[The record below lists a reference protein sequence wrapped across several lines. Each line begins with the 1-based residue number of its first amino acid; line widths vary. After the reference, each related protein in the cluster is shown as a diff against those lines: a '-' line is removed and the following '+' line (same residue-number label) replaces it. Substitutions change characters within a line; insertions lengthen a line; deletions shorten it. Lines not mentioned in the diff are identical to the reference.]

1 MHAARAELC
10 GAKRTHCNQEVNA
23 VVGAGSGRLQTPV
36 APSCGTT
43 HPGEYLRVESEALKY
58 GLAEFP
64 NPAVSQGNLICRMNT
79 DLVKEFRNI
88 PILADLSDDELG
100 WLADH
105 ADIATAEAGEVVIRE
120 NDPAD
125 SMIIYLE
132 GETDG
137 RRESMGPDAPVYTA
151 RAGQITGMLP
161 FSRMMY
167 YTITARAVTRLRVAR
182 IAKSLFPEM
191 LNRIPALGPRL
202 VGILSDRVREATKQD
217 LAREKLASLGKL
229 SAGLAHEL
237 NNPAAAAAR
246 AANMLRLI
254 FDKREQASLELDQ
267 ENLPPEARATLRM
280 IEAKAREL
288 QKDAKPMDALELS
301 DVQTEIQSWLE
312 AHGVQDGWEVAPVL
326 AESGVR
332 EEHLERLAQKFSP
345 SVMGSAIRRF
355 GTTLEISR
363 LLTDI
368 EHSSCRISELVKAI
382 KEYSFMDE
390 APRQDVDIAK
400 GIESTLIILNHKL
413 KRGITVTRNFDPNL
427 PRVPSYGS
435 ELNQVWTN
443 LIDNAADAMNG
454 EGEIRIR
461 TMREGDDVLVEFV
474 DNGPGIPPEIQT
486 KIFDPFFTTK
496 PMGEGTGLGLD
507 TVYRIV
513 RKHRGNVSVVSRP
526 GYTCFRVRL
535 PIQNTRL

>member
-1 MHAARAELC
+1 MSA
-10 GAKRTHCNQEVNA
+10 
-23 VVGAGSGRLQTPV
+23 
-36 APSCGTT
+36 
-43 HPGEYLRVESEALKY
+43 
-58 GLAEFP
+58 
-64 NPAVSQGNLICRMNT
+64 

-88 PILADLSDDELG
+88 PILADLSDQELS

-105 ADIATAEAGEVVIRE
+105 AEVATAEAGEIVIRE
-120 NDPAD
+120 NEPAD
-125 SMIIYLE
+125 SMVIYLE

-137 RRESMGPDAPVYTA
+137 RRESLGPDSPVYTA
-151 RAGQITGMLP
+151 RAGMITGMLP
-161 FSRMMY
+161 FSRLTN
-167 YTITARAVTRLRVAR
+167 YTITARAVTHLRVAR
-182 IAKSLFPEM
+182 IAKTLFPEM

-202 VGILSDRVREATKQD
+202 VGILSDRVREVTKQD

-246 AANMLRLI
+246 AANTLRAI
-254 FDKREQASLELDQ
+254 FDKREQASLEIDK
-267 ENLPPEARATLRM
+267 ENLPPEARETLRM
-280 IEAKAREL
+280 IETKAREM
-288 QKDAKPMDALELS
+288 QPQGTPMNPLELS
-301 DVQTEIQSWLE
+301 DVQSVLQSWLQD
-312 AHGVQDGWEVAPVL
+312 HGVNDGWEVAPVL
-326 AESGVR
+326 AEAGVR
-332 EEHLERLAQKFSP
+332 VEHLERLSQKFSAP
-345 SVMGSAIRRF
+345 VMGAVIRRF
-355 GTTLEISR
+355 GATLEISR

-390 APRQDVDIAK
+390 APRQEVDLAR
-400 GIESTLIILNHKL
+400 GIESTLIMLNHKL
-413 KRGITVTRNFDPNL
+413 KHGITIVRNFDPNL
-427 PRVPSYGS
+427 PRITSFGS

-443 LIDNAADAMNG
+443 LIDNAADAMKGQG
-454 EGEIRIR
+454 ELRIR
-461 TMREGDDVLVEFV
+461 TMREGDDVLAEFV
-474 DNGPGIPPEIQT
+474 DNGPGIPTEIQT

-535 PIQNTRL
+535 PIQNTRI

>member
-1 MHAARAELC
+1 
-10 GAKRTHCNQEVNA
+10 
-23 VVGAGSGRLQTPV
+23 
-36 APSCGTT
+36 
-43 HPGEYLRVESEALKY
+43 
-58 GLAEFP
+58 
-64 NPAVSQGNLICRMNT
+64 MNS

-88 PILADLSDDELG
+88 PILADLSDEELG

-105 ADIATAEAGEVVIRE
+105 SEIATAEAGEIVIRE

-137 RRESMGPDAPVYTA
+137 RRENLGPDAPVYSA
-151 RAGQITGMLP
+151 RAGMVTGMLP
-161 FSRMMY
+161 FSRMTHY
-167 YTITARAVTRLRVAR
+167 PITARAVTHLRVAR
-182 IAKSLFPEM
+182 IPKSLFPEM
-191 LNRIPALGPRL
+191 MNRIPELGPRL

-246 AANMLRLI
+246 AANTLRAI
-254 FDKREQASLELDQ
+254 FDKREQASLEIDQ
-267 ENLPPEARATLRM
+267 QNLPPEARETLRM
-280 IEAKAREL
+280 IEAKAREIQL
-288 QKDAKPMDALELS
+288 QNKPPNALELS
-301 DVQTEIQSWLE
+301 DVQTVLQAWLE
-312 AHGVQDGWEVAPVL
+312 VHGVNDGWEVAPVL
-326 AESGVR
+326 AEAGVR
-332 EEHLERLAQKFSP
+332 VEHLEKLAQKFSAP
-345 SVMGSAIRRF
+345 VMGAVIRRF
-355 GTTLEISR
+355 GATLEISR

-390 APRQDVDIAK
+390 APRQEVDVAK
-400 GIESTLIILNHKL
+400 GIESTLVMLNHKL
-413 KRGITVTRNFDPNL
+413 KHGINIVRNYDPTL
-427 PRVPSYGS
+427 PRIFSFGS

-443 LIDNAADAMNG
+443 LIDNAADAMKGQG
-454 EGEIRIR
+454 ELRIR
-461 TMREGDDVLVEFV
+461 TLREGDDVLVEFV

-496 PMGEGTGLGLD
+496 PIGEGTGLGLD

-513 RKHRGNVSVVSRP
+513 RKHRGNISVVSQP
-526 GYTCFRVRL
+526 GNTCFRVRL
-535 PIQNTRL
+535 PIKNTRI

>member
-1 MHAARAELC
+1 M
-10 GAKRTHCNQEVNA
+10 NA
-23 VVGAGSGRLQTPV
+23 
-36 APSCGTT
+36 
-43 HPGEYLRVESEALKY
+43 
-58 GLAEFP
+58 
-64 NPAVSQGNLICRMNT
+64 

-88 PILADLSDDELG
+88 PILADLSDEELG

-105 ADIATAEAGEVVIRE
+105 SEIATAEAGEVVIRE

-137 RRESMGPDAPVYTA
+137 RRESLGPDSPVYTA

-161 FSRMMY
+161 FSRLTN
-167 YTITARAVTRLRVAR
+167 YTITARAVSRLRVAR
-182 IAKSLFPEM
+182 IPKAVFPEM

-202 VGILSDRVREATKQD
+202 VAILSDRVREVTKQD

-246 AANMLRLI
+246 AANTLRAI
-254 FDKREQASLELDQ
+254 FDKREQASFEIDQ

-280 IEAKAREL
+280 IEAKAREM
-288 QKDAKPMDALELS
+288 QAQAKPKNALELN
-301 DVQTEIQSWLE
+301 DAQQELQAWLE
-312 AHGVQDGWEVAPVL
+312 AHGVDDGWEVAPVL
-326 AESGVR
+326 AEADVQV
-332 EEHLERLAQKFSP
+332 EHLERLAQKFSP

-355 GTTLEISR
+355 GATLAISR

-390 APRQDVDIAK
+390 APRQEVDIAK
-400 GIESTLIILNHKL
+400 GIESTLIMLNHKL
-413 KRGITVTRNFDPNL
+413 KHGITVVRNYDPDL
-427 PRVPSYGS
+427 PRISSYGS

-443 LIDNAADAMNG
+443 LIDNAADAMKGKG
-454 EGEIRIR
+454 ELRIR
-461 TMREGDDVLVEFV
+461 TMQEGEEVLVEFV

-526 GYTCFRVRL
+526 GNSCFRVRL
-535 PIQNTRL
+535 PIHNTRI

>member
-1 MHAARAELC
+1 MSA
-10 GAKRTHCNQEVNA
+10 
-23 VVGAGSGRLQTPV
+23 
-36 APSCGTT
+36 
-43 HPGEYLRVESEALKY
+43 
-58 GLAEFP
+58 
-64 NPAVSQGNLICRMNT
+64 

-88 PILADLSDDELG
+88 PILADLSDEELG

-161 FSRMMY
+161 FSRMTHY
-167 YTITARAVTRLRVAR
+167 PITSRAVTHLRVAR
-182 IAKSLFPEM
+182 IPKPLFPEM
-191 LNRIPALGPRL
+191 LNRIPELGPRL

-280 IEAKAREL
+280 IETKAREL
-288 QKDAKPMDALELS
+288 QKEAPAMNALELS

-312 AHGVQDGWEVAPVL
+312 AHGVDDGWEVAPVL
-326 AESGVR
+326 AEAGVR
-332 EEHLERLAQKFSP
+332 EEHLERLAQKFSR
-345 SVMGSAIRRF
+345 SVMGAAIRRF

-400 GIESTLIILNHKL
+400 GIESTLIMLNHKL

-454 EGEIRIR
+454 EGELRIR

-513 RKHRGNVSVVSRP
+513 RKHRGNVSVVSRA

-535 PIQNTRL
+535 PIQNTRI

>member
-1 MHAARAELC
+1 MSA
-10 GAKRTHCNQEVNA
+10 
-23 VVGAGSGRLQTPV
+23 
-36 APSCGTT
+36 
-43 HPGEYLRVESEALKY
+43 
-58 GLAEFP
+58 
-64 NPAVSQGNLICRMNT
+64 

-88 PILADLSDDELG
+88 PILADLSEQELG

-105 ADIATAEAGEVVIRE
+105 AEVATAEPGEIVIRE
-120 NDPAD
+120 NEPAD
-125 SMIIYLE
+125 SMVIYLE

-137 RRESMGPDAPVYTA
+137 RRESGGPDAPVYTA
-151 RAGQITGMLP
+151 RAGMITGMLP
-161 FSRMMY
+161 FSRMTN
-167 YTITARAVTRLRVAR
+167 YTITARAVTYLRVAR
-182 IAKSLFPEM
+182 IAKTLFPEM

-202 VGILSDRVREATKQD
+202 VGILSDRVREVTKLD

-246 AANMLRLI
+246 AANTLRSI
-254 FDKREQASLELDQ
+254 FDKREQASLEIDQ
-267 ENLPPEARATLRM
+267 ENLPPETRATLRM

-288 QKDAKPMDALELS
+288 QAQAPPKNALELS
-301 DVQTEIQSWLE
+301 DAQQELQSWLE
-312 AHGVQDGWEVAPVL
+312 AHGVNDGWEVAPVL
-326 AESGVR
+326 AEAGVGI
-332 EEHLERLAQKFSP
+332 EHLERLAQKFSR
-345 SVMGSAIRRF
+345 SVIGPAIRRF
-355 GTTLEISR
+355 GATLEISR

-390 APRQDVDIAK
+390 APRQEVDVAK
-400 GIESTLIILNHKL
+400 GIESTLIMLNHKL
-413 KRGITVTRNFDPNL
+413 KHGITVVRNYDPNL
-427 PRVPSYGS
+427 PRIFSFGS

-443 LIDNAADAMNG
+443 LIDNAADAMDGKG
-454 EGEIRIR
+454 ELRIR

-526 GYTCFRVRL
+526 RNTCFRVRL
-535 PIQNTRL
+535 PIHNTRL

>member
-1 MHAARAELC
+1 M
-10 GAKRTHCNQEVNA
+10 NA
-23 VVGAGSGRLQTPV
+23 
-36 APSCGTT
+36 
-43 HPGEYLRVESEALKY
+43 
-58 GLAEFP
+58 
-64 NPAVSQGNLICRMNT
+64 

-88 PILADLSDDELG
+88 PIFADLTDEELG

-105 ADIATAEAGEVVIRE
+105 SEIATAEAGEIVIRE

-137 RRESMGPDAPVYTA
+137 RRESAGPDAPVYTA
-151 RAGQITGMLP
+151 RAGMVTGMLP
-161 FSRMMY
+161 FSRMTH
-167 YTITARAVTRLRVAR
+167 YTITARAVTPLRVAR
-182 IAKSLFPEM
+182 IAKTFFPEM
-191 LNRIPALGPRL
+191 LNRIPSLGPRL

-246 AANMLRLI
+246 AANTLRGI
-254 FDKREQASLELDQ
+254 FDKREQASLEIDQ
-267 ENLPPEARATLRM
+267 QNLPPEARATLRM
-280 IEAKAREL
+280 IENKAREMQL
-288 QKDAKPMDALELS
+288 DGKPKNALELS
-301 DVQTEIQSWLE
+301 DIQTELQSWLE
-312 AHGVQDGWEVAPVL
+312 DHGVDDGWEVAPVL
-326 AESGVR
+326 ADAGVR
-332 EEHLERLAQKFSP
+332 VEHLQRLAQKFP
-345 SVMGSAIRRF
+345 VPAMGAVIRRF
-355 GTTLEISR
+355 GATLEISR

-390 APRQDVDIAK
+390 APRQEVDVAK
-400 GIESTLIILNHKL
+400 GIESTLIMLNHKL
-413 KRGITVTRNFDPNL
+413 KHGVTVVKNFDPNL
-427 PRVPSYGS
+427 PRIFSYGS

-443 LIDNAADAMNG
+443 LIDNAADAMKGKG
-454 EGEIRIR
+454 ELRIR
-461 TMREGDDVLVEFV
+461 TMREGEDVLVEFV

-496 PMGEGTGLGLD
+496 PIGEGTGLGLD

-526 GYTCFRVRL
+526 GNTCFRVRL
-535 PIQNTRL
+535 PIQNPRL

>member
-1 MHAARAELC
+1 
-10 GAKRTHCNQEVNA
+10 
-23 VVGAGSGRLQTPV
+23 
-36 APSCGTT
+36 
-43 HPGEYLRVESEALKY
+43 
-58 GLAEFP
+58 
-64 NPAVSQGNLICRMNT
+64 MNS

-88 PILADLSDDELG
+88 PILADLSDEELG

-105 ADIATAEAGEVVIRE
+105 SEIATAEAGEIVIHE

-137 RRESMGPDAPVYTA
+137 RRENLGPDAPVFTA
-151 RAGQITGMLP
+151 RAGMVTGMLP
-161 FSRMMY
+161 FSRMTHY
-167 YTITARAVTRLRVAR
+167 PITARAVTHLRVAR
-182 IAKSLFPEM
+182 IPKSLFPEM
-191 LNRIPALGPRL
+191 MNRIPELGPRL

-229 SAGLAHEL
+229 SSGLAHEL

-246 AANMLRLI
+246 AANTLRTI
-254 FDKREQASLELDQ
+254 FDKREQASLEIDQ
-267 ENLPPEARATLRM
+267 QNLPPEARETLRM
-280 IEAKAREL
+280 IEAKAREIQL
-288 QKDAKPMDALELS
+288 QIKPPNALELS
-301 DVQTEIQSWLE
+301 DVQSLLQSWLE
-312 AHGVQDGWEVAPVL
+312 DHGVNDGWEVAPVL
-326 AESGVR
+326 AEAGVR
-332 EEHLERLAQKFSP
+332 VEHLEKLAQKFSAP
-345 SVMGSAIRRF
+345 VMGAVIRRF
-355 GTTLEISR
+355 GATLEISR

-390 APRQDVDIAK
+390 APRQEVDVAK
-400 GIESTLIILNHKL
+400 GIESTLVILNHKL
-413 KRGITVTRNFDPNL
+413 KHGITVTRNFDPNL
-427 PRVPSYGS
+427 PRIFSYGS

-443 LIDNAADAMNG
+443 VIDNATDAMKGQG
-454 EGEIRIR
+454 ELRIR

-496 PMGEGTGLGLD
+496 PIGEGTGLGLD

-513 RKHRGNVSVVSRP
+513 RKHHGNVSVVSRP

-535 PIQNTRL
+535 PIKNPRI

>member
-1 MHAARAELC
+1 MSA
-10 GAKRTHCNQEVNA
+10 
-23 VVGAGSGRLQTPV
+23 
-36 APSCGTT
+36 
-43 HPGEYLRVESEALKY
+43 
-58 GLAEFP
+58 
-64 NPAVSQGNLICRMNT
+64 

-88 PILADLSDDELG
+88 PILADLSDEELG
-100 WLADH
+100 WLASH
-105 ADIATAEAGEVVIRE
+105 SEVATAEAGEVVIRE

-137 RRESMGPDAPVYTA
+137 RRESLGPDSPVYTA

-161 FSRMMY
+161 FSRLTN
-167 YTITARAVTRLRVAR
+167 YTITARAVSRLRVAR
-182 IAKSLFPEM
+182 ISKSLFPEM

-202 VGILSDRVREATKQD
+202 VGILSDRVREVTKQD

-246 AANMLRLI
+246 AANTLRSI
-254 FDKREQASLELDQ
+254 FDKREQASLEIDQ

-280 IEAKAREL
+280 IEAKAREM
-288 QKDAKPMDALELS
+288 QAQAKPKNALELN
-301 DVQTEIQSWLE
+301 DAQQELQAWLE
-312 AHGVQDGWEVAPVL
+312 GHGVDDGWEVAPVL
-326 AESGVR
+326 AEADVR
-332 EEHLERLAQKFSP
+332 VEHLERLAQKFSP
-345 SVMGSAIRRF
+345 SVMGAAIRRF
-355 GTTLEISR
+355 GATLEISR
-363 LLTDI
+363 LLADI

-390 APRQDVDIAK
+390 APRQEVNIAK
-400 GIESTLIILNHKL
+400 GIESTLIMLNHKL
-413 KRGITVTRNFDPNL
+413 KHGITVIRNYDPDL
-427 PRVPSYGS
+427 PRISSYGS

-443 LIDNAADAMNG
+443 LIDNAADAMKGKG
-454 EGEIRIR
+454 ELRIR
-461 TMREGDDVLVEFV
+461 TMREGDEVLVEFV

-513 RKHRGNVSVVSRP
+513 RKHRGHVGVVSRP
-526 GYTCFRVRL
+526 GNTCFRVRL
-535 PIQNTRL
+535 PVNNTRI

>member
-1 MHAARAELC
+1 M
-10 GAKRTHCNQEVNA
+10 NA
-23 VVGAGSGRLQTPV
+23 
-36 APSCGTT
+36 
-43 HPGEYLRVESEALKY
+43 
-58 GLAEFP
+58 
-64 NPAVSQGNLICRMNT
+64 

-88 PILADLSDDELG
+88 PILADLTDEELG

-105 ADIATAEAGEVVIRE
+105 SEIATAEAGELIIHE

-132 GETDG
+132 GESDG
-137 RRESMGPDAPVYTA
+137 RRESAGPDTPVYTA
-151 RAGQITGMLP
+151 RAGMVTGMLP
-161 FSRMMY
+161 FSRMTH
-167 YTITARAVTRLRVAR
+167 YTITMRAVTPLRIAR
-182 IAKSLFPEM
+182 ISKTLFPEM
-191 LNRIPALGPRL
+191 LNKIPSLGPRL

-246 AANMLRLI
+246 AASTLRAI
-254 FDKREQASLELDQ
+254 FEKREQASLEIDQ
-267 ENLPPEARATLRM
+267 QNLPPEPPATLRL
-280 IEAKAREL
+280 IEGKAREIHH
-288 QKDAKPMDALELS
+288 DGKPMNALDLS
-301 DVQTEIQSWLE
+301 DIQSELQSWLDQ
-312 AHGVQDGWEVAPVL
+312 HGVNDGWEVAPVL
-326 AESGVR
+326 AEAGVR
-332 EEHLERLAQKFSP
+332 VEHLERLAQKFSAP
-345 SVMGSAIRRF
+345 VMGAVITRF
-355 GTTLEISR
+355 GATLEISR

-390 APRQDVDIAK
+390 APRQEVDVAK
-400 GIESTLIILNHKL
+400 GIESTLIMLNHKL
-413 KRGITVTRNFDPNL
+413 KHGITVVKNFDPNL
-427 PRVPSYGS
+427 PRIFSYGS

-443 LIDNAADAMNG
+443 LIDNAADAMKG
-454 EGEIRIR
+454 QGKLRIR

-496 PMGEGTGLGLD
+496 PIGEGTGLGLD

-513 RKHRGNVSVVSRP
+513 RKHRGNVSVVSSP
-526 GYTCFRVRL
+526 GNTCFRVRL
-535 PIQNTRL
+535 PIQNPRL

>member
-1 MHAARAELC
+1 MSA
-10 GAKRTHCNQEVNA
+10 
-23 VVGAGSGRLQTPV
+23 
-36 APSCGTT
+36 
-43 HPGEYLRVESEALKY
+43 
-58 GLAEFP
+58 
-64 NPAVSQGNLICRMNT
+64 
-79 DLVKEFRNI
+79 DLVKELRNI
-88 PILADLSDDELG
+88 PILADLSEEELG

-105 ADIATAEAGEVVIRE
+105 AEVATAEAGEIVIRE

-137 RRESMGPDAPVYTA
+137 RRESLGPDSPVYTA

-161 FSRMMY
+161 FSRLTN
-167 YTITARAVTRLRVAR
+167 YTITARAVSRLRVAR
-182 IAKSLFPEM
+182 IPKAVFPEM

-202 VGILSDRVREATKQD
+202 VGILSDRVREVTKQD

-246 AANMLRLI
+246 AANMLRVI
-254 FDKREQASLELDQ
+254 FDKREQASFEIDQ
-267 ENLPPEARATLRM
+267 ENLPPEARATLRL
-280 IEAKAREL
+280 IEAKAREM
-288 QKDAKPMDALELS
+288 QAQAKPKNALELN
-301 DVQTEIQSWLE
+301 DAQQELQSWLE
-312 AHGVQDGWEVAPVL
+312 AHGVDDGWEVAPVL
-326 AESGVR
+326 AEADVQV
-332 EEHLERLAQKFSP
+332 EHLERLAQKFSP
-345 SVMGSAIRRF
+345 AVMGAAIRRF
-355 GTTLEISR
+355 GATLEISR

-390 APRQDVDIAK
+390 APRQEVDIAK
-400 GIESTLIILNHKL
+400 GIESTLIMLNHKL
-413 KRGITVTRNFDPNL
+413 KHGITILRNYDPNL
-427 PRVPSYGS
+427 PRISSYGS

-443 LIDNAADAMNG
+443 LIDNAADAMKGQG
-454 EGEIRIR
+454 ELRIR
-461 TMREGDDVLVEFV
+461 TMREGEDVLVEFV

-526 GYTCFRVRL
+526 GNTCFRVRL

>member
-1 MHAARAELC
+1 
-10 GAKRTHCNQEVNA
+10 
-23 VVGAGSGRLQTPV
+23 
-36 APSCGTT
+36 
-43 HPGEYLRVESEALKY
+43 
-58 GLAEFP
+58 
-64 NPAVSQGNLICRMNT
+64 MNS

-88 PILADLSDDELG
+88 PILADLSDEELG

-105 ADIATAEAGEVVIRE
+105 SEIATAEAGEIVIHE

-137 RRESMGPDAPVYTA
+137 RRENLGPDAPVFTA
-151 RAGQITGMLP
+151 RAGMVTGMLP
-161 FSRMMY
+161 FSRMTHY
-167 YTITARAVTRLRVAR
+167 PITARAVMHLRVAR
-182 IAKSLFPEM
+182 IPKSLFPEM
-191 LNRIPALGPRL
+191 MNRIPELGPRL

-229 SAGLAHEL
+229 SSGLAHEL

-246 AANMLRLI
+246 AANTLRTI
-254 FDKREQASLELDQ
+254 FDKREQASLEIDQ
-267 ENLPPEARATLRM
+267 QNLPPEARETLRM
-280 IEAKAREL
+280 IEAKAREIQL
-288 QKDAKPMDALELS
+288 QIKPPNALELS
-301 DVQTEIQSWLE
+301 DVQSLLQSWLE
-312 AHGVQDGWEVAPVL
+312 DHGVNDGWEVAPVL
-326 AESGVR
+326 AEAGVR
-332 EEHLERLAQKFSP
+332 VEHLEKLAQKFSAP
-345 SVMGSAIRRF
+345 VMGAVIRRF
-355 GTTLEISR
+355 GATLEISR

-390 APRQDVDIAK
+390 APRQEVDVAK
-400 GIESTLIILNHKL
+400 GIESTLVILNHKL
-413 KRGITVTRNFDPNL
+413 KHGITVTRNFDPNL
-427 PRVPSYGS
+427 PRIFSYGS

-443 LIDNAADAMNG
+443 VIDNAADAMKGQG
-454 EGEIRIR
+454 ELRIR

-496 PMGEGTGLGLD
+496 PIGEGTGLGLD

-513 RKHRGNVSVVSRP
+513 RKHHGNVSVVSRP

-535 PIQNTRL
+535 PIKNPRI

>member
-1 MHAARAELC
+1 MPTLPPP
-10 GAKRTHCNQEVNA
+10 K
-23 VVGAGSGRLQTPV
+23 P
-36 APSCGTT
+36 
-43 HPGEYLRVESEALKY
+43 
-58 GLAEFP
+58 
-64 NPAVSQGNLICRMNT
+64 
-79 DLVKEFRNI
+79 
-88 PILADLSDDELG
+88 
-100 WLADH
+100 
-105 ADIATAEAGEVVIRE
+105 GEVVIRE

-161 FSRMMY
+161 FSRMTH
-167 YTITARAVTRLRVAR
+167 YTITSRAVTRLRVAR
-182 IAKSLFPEM
+182 IPKPLFPEM
-191 LNRIPALGPRL
+191 LSQIPELGPRL

-332 EEHLERLAQKFSP
+332 VEHLERLAQKFSP
-345 SVMGSAIRRF
+345 AVMGAAIRRF

-400 GIESTLIILNHKL
+400 GIESTLIMLNHKL
-413 KRGITVTRNFDPNL
+413 KRGITITRNFDPNL

-443 LIDNAADAMNG
+443 LIDNAADAMKG

>member
-1 MHAARAELC
+1 M
-10 GAKRTHCNQEVNA
+10 NA
-23 VVGAGSGRLQTPV
+23 
-36 APSCGTT
+36 
-43 HPGEYLRVESEALKY
+43 
-58 GLAEFP
+58 
-64 NPAVSQGNLICRMNT
+64 N
-79 DLVKEFRNI
+79 LVKEFRNI
-88 PILADLSDDELG
+88 PILSDLSEDELG

-105 ADIATAEAGEVVIRE
+105 AEVATAEAGEIVIRE
-120 NDPAD
+120 NEPAD
-125 SMIIYLE
+125 SMVIYLE

-137 RRESMGPDAPVYTA
+137 RRESLGPDSPVYTA

-161 FSRMMY
+161 FSRLTN
-167 YTITARAVTRLRVAR
+167 YTITARAVTHLRVAR
-182 IAKSLFPEM
+182 IAKTLFPEM

-202 VGILSDRVREATKQD
+202 VGILSDRVREVTKQD

-246 AANMLRLI
+246 AANTLRSI
-254 FDKREQASLELDQ
+254 FDKREQASLEIDQ

-280 IEAKAREL
+280 IEAKAREM
-288 QKDAKPMDALELS
+288 QAQAKPKNALELN
-301 DVQTEIQSWLE
+301 DAQQELQSWLE
-312 AHGVQDGWEVAPVL
+312 AHGVADGWEVAPVL
-326 AESGVR
+326 AEAEVR
-332 EEHLERLAQKFSP
+332 VEHLERLAQKFSQ
-345 SVMGSAIRRF
+345 SVMGAAIRRF
-355 GTTLEISR
+355 GATLEISR

-390 APRQDVDIAK
+390 APRQEVDVAK
-400 GIESTLIILNHKL
+400 GIESTLVMLNHKL
-413 KRGITVTRNFDPNL
+413 KHGITIVRNYDPNL
-427 PRVPSYGS
+427 PRIFSFGS

-443 LIDNAADAMNG
+443 LVDNAADAMKGQG
-454 EGEIRIR
+454 ELRIR

-474 DNGPGIPPEIQT
+474 DNGTGIPAEIQT

-535 PIQNTRL
+535 PIQNTRI

>member
-1 MHAARAELC
+1 
-10 GAKRTHCNQEVNA
+10 
-23 VVGAGSGRLQTPV
+23 
-36 APSCGTT
+36 
-43 HPGEYLRVESEALKY
+43 
-58 GLAEFP
+58 
-64 NPAVSQGNLICRMNT
+64 MNT

-88 PILADLSDDELG
+88 PIFADLTDEELG

-105 ADIATAEAGEVVIRE
+105 SEVATAEAGEIVIHE

-125 SMIIYLE
+125 TMIIYLE

-137 RRESMGPDAPVYTA
+137 RRESAGPDAPVYTA
-151 RAGQITGMLP
+151 RAGMVTGMLP
-161 FSRMMY
+161 FSRMTH
-167 YTITARAVTRLRVAR
+167 YTITARAVTPLRVAR
-182 IAKSLFPEM
+182 IAKTFFPEM
-191 LNRIPALGPRL
+191 LNKIPSLGPRL

-246 AANMLRLI
+246 AANTLRGI
-254 FDKREQASLELDQ
+254 FDKREQASLEIDQ
-267 ENLPPEARATLRM
+267 QNLPPEARASLRM
-280 IEAKAREL
+280 IETKAREMQL
-288 QKDAKPMDALELS
+288 DGQPKNALELS
-301 DVQTEIQSWLE
+301 DMQSELQSWLE
-312 AHGVQDGWEVAPVL
+312 DHGVDDGWEVAPVL
-326 AESGVR
+326 ADAGVR
-332 EEHLERLAQKFSP
+332 VEHLERLAQKFSAP
-345 SVMGSAIRRF
+345 AMGAVIRRF
-355 GTTLEISR
+355 GATLEISR

-390 APRQDVDIAK
+390 APRQEVDVAK
-400 GIESTLIILNHKL
+400 GIESTLVMLNHKL
-413 KRGITVTRNFDPNL
+413 KHGVTVVKNFDPNL
-427 PRVPSYGS
+427 PRIFSYGS

-443 LIDNAADAMNG
+443 LIDNAADAMKGKG
-454 EGEIRIR
+454 ELRIR
-461 TMREGDDVLVEFV
+461 TMREGDEVLVEFV

-496 PMGEGTGLGLD
+496 PIGEGTGLGLD

-526 GYTCFRVRL
+526 GNTCFRVRL
-535 PIQNTRL
+535 PIKNPRL